1 MLLGQVSAWMNG
13 ADTQYAVGVYG
24 TQGVAAGA
32 NVPGARYSAVS
43 WIDSRNNLWLFGEIS
58 YDPALVEY
66 PFLYDVWKFDA
77 ATKTWTW
84 MQPHGL
90 RVCDTRT
97 PVSANVPPLSV
108 ICHWS

>member
-1 MLLGQVSAWMNG
+1 MSG

-24 TQGVAAGA
+24 TQDVAAGA

-66 PFLYDVWKFDA
+66 PFLYDVWKFRCSNQNVDLDA
-77 ATKTWTW
+77 ATWA
-84 MQPHGL
+84 PRL
-90 RVCDTRT
+90 RHQNSSLLMRKLPTNSNCRFSQ
-97 PVSANVPPLSV
+97 SA
-108 ICHWS
+108 